1 MFRAFKSIIVRNSRF
16 QHSQA
21 LQSNIRVNNN
31 YITYGQ
37 ELEEKEFLES
47 KSDYSIDKCQQIIG
61 DNIISVIGYGS
72 QGRSQALN
80 LKDNGFN
87 VVLGLREIGESWD
100 KAIED
105 GWNPN
110 QDLYDINEASQKG
123 SIIKYLLS
131 DAGQIDQ
138 WTIINNNLQPG
149 NTLYFSHGFGIH
161 YQEYTNI
168 IPPKDVNVVLVAPK
182 CSGRTVRQNFLNKK
196 GFNSSYAIHQDIG
209 DAFET
214 TMALAF
220 GIGNNLLF
228 ETTFEKEVISDLTGE
243 RCILMGMIQAAFS
256 AQYKVLR
263 SHGHSPLE
271 AYNETVEEALKSL
284 YPIIDENGMDWLYAN
299 CSTTAQRGA
308 LDWAPKFE
316 EKLIPMIEE
325 CYQSVK
331 DETEVR
337 NVIKANSDGNYRKK
351 LDKELEKIASQELWN
366 VFRQIRKLDREVH
379 NSPKNGSYNKKNI
392 DDWNGFLL

>member
-1 MFRAFKSIIVRNSRF
+1 MFRTFKSIIVRNTRF

-21 LQSNIRVNNN
+21 LQARQITNN
-31 YITYGQ
+31 YITYGEEEQ
-37 ELEEKEFLES
+37 ELEFLES
-47 KSDYSIDKCQQIIG
+47 KSNYSIDNCRKIIG

-87 VVLGLREIGESWD
+87 VVLGLREMGSSWD

-105 GWNPN
+105 GWNPD

-138 WTIINNNLQPG
+138 WSIINNNLQPG

-168 IPPKDVNVVLVAPK
+168 IPPEDVNVVLVAPK
-182 CSGRTVRQNFLNKK
+182 CSGRTVRQNFLNRK
-196 GFNSSYAIHQDIG
+196 GFNSSYAIHQDSG

-284 YPIIDENGMDWLYAN
+284 YPIINENGMDWLYAN

-337 NVIKANSDGNYRKK
+337 NVIEANSDGNYRKK
-351 LDKELEKIASQELWN
+351 LDKELEEMASQELWS
-366 VFRQIRKLDREVH
+366 VFRQIRKLDREVRH
-379 NSPKNGSYNKKNI
+379 NTKNESYNKKNI

>member
-1 MFRAFKSIIVRNSRF
+1 MFRTFKSIIVRNTRF

-21 LQSNIRVNNN
+21 LQARQITNN
-31 YITYGQ
+31 YITYGEEEQ
-37 ELEEKEFLES
+37 ELEFLES
-47 KSDYSIDKCQQIIG
+47 KSNYSIDNCRKIIG

-87 VVLGLREIGESWD
+87 VVLGLREMGSSWD

-105 GWNPN
+105 GWNPD
-110 QDLYDINEASQKG
+110 QDLYDINQASQKG

-138 WTIINNNLQPG
+138 WPIINNNLQPG

-168 IPPKDVNVVLVAPK
+168 IPPEDVNVVLVAPK
-182 CSGRTVRQNFLNKK
+182 CSGRTVRQNFLNRK
-196 GFNSSYAIHQDIG
+196 GFNSSYAIHQDSG

-284 YPIIDENGMDWLYAN
+284 YPIINENGMDWLYAN

-337 NVIKANSDGNYRKK
+337 NVIEANSDGNYRKK
-351 LDKELEKIASQELWN
+351 LDKELEEMASQELWS
-366 VFRQIRKLDREVH
+366 VFRQIRKLDREVRH
-379 NSPKNGSYNKKNI
+379 NTKNESYNKKNI
-392 DDWNGFLL
+392 DDWKGFLL

>member
-1 MFRAFKSIIVRNSRF
+1 MFKTFKSIIVRNTRF

-21 LQSNIRVNNN
+21 LQARRITNN
-31 YITYGQ
+31 YITYGEEEQ
-37 ELEEKEFLES
+37 ELEFLES
-47 KSDYSIDKCQQIIG
+47 KSNYSIDNCRKIIG
-61 DNIISVIGYGS
+61 NNIISVIGYGS

-87 VVLGLREIGESWD
+87 VVLGLREMGASWD

-138 WTIINNNLQPG
+138 WPIINNNLQPG

-168 IPPKDVNVVLVAPK
+168 IPPEDVNVVLVAPK
-182 CSGRTVRQNFLNKK
+182 CSGRTVRQNFLNRK
-196 GFNSSYAIHQDIG
+196 GFNSSYAIHQDSG

-284 YPIIDENGMDWLYAN
+284 YPIINENGMDWLYAN

-337 NVIKANSDGNYRKK
+337 NVIEANSDGNYRKK
-351 LDKELEKIASQELWN
+351 LNKELEEMASQELWS
-366 VFRQIRKLDREVH
+366 VFRQIRKLDREVRH
-379 NSPKNGSYNKKNI
+379 NTKDESYNKKNI
-392 DDWNGFLL
+392 DEWNGFLL